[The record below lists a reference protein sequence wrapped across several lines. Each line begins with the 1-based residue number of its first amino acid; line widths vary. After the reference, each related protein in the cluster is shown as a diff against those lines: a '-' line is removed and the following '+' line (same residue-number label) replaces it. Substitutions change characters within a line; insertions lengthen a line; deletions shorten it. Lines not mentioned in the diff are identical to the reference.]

1 MTGQSRRAAAFAA
14 IATVAIA
21 APVLGP
27 ATAVPFAAI
36 GLVAVFGIPQGRLF
50 DLLAR
55 PGDYESGRLHGL
67 AGFALAT
74 AGLAVLATAPQLS
87 MPEPVFVAAV
97 FVVAFGTLGKELF
110 ALWTDS
116 AARAVVAFVVVGTIA
131 ATLGQFLIGFQLG
144 HPIAI
149 TTPLF
154 LGTVGSIAAAILRQL
169 LYERDD
175 PIVLLSVGLLLW
187 GASVLDAPIEVS
199 SLLVAV
205 VVTAFLGY
213 VSYALGTA
221 SIAGALTGV
230 LLGLVTIVYGGF
242 GWFVVLISFYG
253 IGALASKY
261 RYDEKAAR
269 GVAED
274 NLGAR
279 GTGNVL
285 GNSAVALAAVL
296 GFAVADQ
303 VTIPE
308 IVFVLAFAGALS
320 TALADTLSSEIGGLF
335 DTPRLI
341 TTLEPVAPGTDGA
354 VTWQGTIAG
363 AVGAAIVGGLTTLL
377 LPATSPI
384 VAGIAVAVGGVAGTI
399 ADSVFGATIEGDRL
413 GNQTVNF
420 LATLVG
426 AIVAVATGLLLL

>member
-1 MTGQSRRAAAFAA
+1 MTGHPRRAAAFAA
-14 IATVAIA
+14 IATLTLA
-21 APVLGP
+21 APSLGP

-36 GLVAVFGIPQGRLF
+36 GLIAVFGVREGRLF

-55 PGDYESGRLHGL
+55 PADYEAGRLEGL
-67 AGFALAT
+67 AGFSLAIAALAI
-74 AGLAVLATAPQLS
+74 LATAPQLS

-97 FVVAFGTLGKELF
+97 FVVAFGALGTEMTSR
-110 ALWTDS
+110 AGAS
-116 AARAVVAFVVVGTIA
+116 HARSVVAFVGIGTAAAAAGHLLVGYLVGAHSGAASVV
-131 ATLGQFLIGFQLG
+131 
-144 HPIAI
+144 
-149 TTPLF
+149 F
-154 LGTVGSIAAAILRQL
+154 LGTVGSIAAAILREL

-187 GASVLDAPIEVS
+187 GASLLDAPLAMTY
-199 SLLVAV
+199 LLVAV
-205 VVTAFLGY
+205 AVTALLGY

-221 SIAGALTGV
+221 SVAGALTGV

-253 IGALASKY
+253 LGALASKY

-269 GVAED
+269 GVAEE

-285 GNSAVALAAVL
+285 GNSAVALVAVL
-296 GFAVADQ
+296 GFAIADGLS
-303 VTIPE
+303 VPAV
-308 IVFVLAFAGALS
+308 VFVLAFAGALS

-341 TTLEPVAPGTDGA
+341 TTLEPVDPGTDGA
-354 VTWQGTIAG
+354 ITWQGTLAGIA
-363 AVGAAIVGGLTTLL
+363 GAAIVGGLSAVL
-377 LPATSPI
+377 LPLSAPLLGA
-384 VAGIAVAVGGVAGTI
+384 VVIAIGGVAGTT
-399 ADSVFGATIEGDRL
+399 ADSLFGATIEGNRL

-420 LATLVG
+420 LATVVG
-426 AIVAVATGLLLL
+426 AIVAVSVGIVLI